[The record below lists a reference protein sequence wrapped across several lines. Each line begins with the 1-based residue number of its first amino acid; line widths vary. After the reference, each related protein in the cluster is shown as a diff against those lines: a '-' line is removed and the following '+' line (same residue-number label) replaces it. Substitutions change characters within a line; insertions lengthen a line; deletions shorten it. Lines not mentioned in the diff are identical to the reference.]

1 MMTYYKK
8 CRIYGVVSV
17 AFSVLFAFSEFA
29 VAEPLSVF
37 NGKTVVG
44 VQQTKRTIS
53 GIVKDVDQRRQVRS
67 QPVLPS
73 LPRTF
78 REEGYHIQPKHGG
91 GIGRDRQDRVRRIL
105 RSRKRMPVSFPLV

>member
-53 GIVKDVDQRRQVRS
+53 GIVKDATGAIIGATVMEKGSNNGAVTNINGDFKC
-67 QPVLPS
+67 L
-73 LPRTF
+73 TG
-78 REEGYHIQPKHGG
+78 GYTSYLLH
-91 GIGRDRQDRVRRIL
+91 RI
-105 RSRKRMPVSFPLV
+105 